1 MAGGI
6 NFGDD
11 YLKGCGDAAKRWDAN
26 GDGKTTVDEIAQ
38 NSSIFAKYSDLNE
51 KAISVFQKY
60 AKKDG
65 NNEIS
70 AQEYAEA
77 LNSKEYDEILDEWKV
92 REYQKRKEAGDQ
104 KPAFGLSQ
112 PKALIQDNKYM
123 KEVHEVQMSRDT
135 DGNGE
140 VSVDE
145 TFAGDYLMHKYPDL
159 GKKDREALIRYAMTD
174 GNINVNDEEFVRWL
188 NGPEHDKILTEFRNR
203 EAEEILAKRNKL
215 TNASESEWHTPTKG
229 AYTQGTVMRTVKKE
243 DGSYYEEYKNPD
255 TGRTYISYD
264 ANGNRTGGSWNTI
277 INGTEYPTRKE
288 WTDSEGNY
296 RAINIVYDEQ
306 GNVLKEY
313 GDNEE
318 YVPVQREIKD

>member
-1 MAGGI
+1 MSGGI

-11 YLKGCGDAAKRWDAN
+11 YLKDCGEAVKRRDVN
-26 GDGKTTVDEIAQ
+26 NDGKTTVDEIAQ
-38 NSSIFAKYSDLNE
+38 KLSIFSQHSDLIE

-60 AKKDG
+60 AQRDG

-70 AQEYAEA
+70 AQEFAEA

-92 REYQKRKEAGDQ
+92 REYQNRKETGKQ
-104 KPAFGLSQ
+104 QQGFGLNQ
-112 PKALIQDNKYM
+112 PDALIRDNEYM
-123 KEVHEVQMSRDT
+123 QETQKELLSRDR

-145 TFAGDYLMHKYPDL
+145 TLANDYLANKYPDL
-159 GKKDREALIRYAMTD
+159 GKEDREALIRYAMAD
-174 GNINVNDEEFVRWL
+174 GNINVNNEEFVRWL

-229 AYTQGTVMRTVKKE
+229 SYTQGTVMRTVRND

-264 ANGNRTGGSWNTI
+264 AKGNRTGGTWNTI

-296 RAINIVYDEQ
+296 RAVNIVYDEQ

-313 GDNEE
+313 GDDEDYE
-318 YVPVQREIKD
+318 PIQREIKK

>member
-11 YLKGCGDAAKRWDAN
+11 YLKSCGDAAKRWDAN
-26 GDGKTTVDEIAQ
+26 SDGKTTVDEIAQ
-38 NSSIFAKYSDLNE
+38 NLSIFAEYSDLNE

-104 KPAFGLSQ
+104 KSAFGLSQ
-112 PKALIQDNKYM
+112 SEALIQDNKYM
-123 KEVHEVQMSRDT
+123 EEVHEVQMSRDT

-145 TFAGDYLMHKYPDL
+145 TLARDYLMHKYPDL
-159 GKKDREALIRYAMTD
+159 GKEDREALIRYAMTD

-188 NGPEHDKILTEFRNR
+188 NGPEHDKILTELRNR
-203 EAEEILAKRNKL
+203 EAEEILAKRNEK
-215 TNASESEWHTPTKG
+215 SE
-229 AYTQGTVMRTVKKE
+229 KE
-243 DGSYYEEYKNPD
+243 
-255 TGRTYISYD
+255 
-264 ANGNRTGGSWNTI
+264 
-277 INGTEYPTRKE
+277 
-288 WTDSEGNY
+288 
-296 RAINIVYDEQ
+296 
-306 GNVLKEY
+306 
-313 GDNEE
+313 
-318 YVPVQREIKD
+318 

>member
-1 MAGGI
+1 MTGGI

-26 GDGKTTVDEIAQ
+26 GDGKTTVDVIAQ
-38 NSSIFAKYSDLNE
+38 NLSFFAEYSDLNE

-112 PKALIQDNKYM
+112 PKALIQDNKYIE
-123 KEVHEVQMSRDT
+123 EVHEVQMSRDT

-145 TFAGDYLMHKYPDL
+145 TLASDYLMHKYPDL
-159 GKKDREALIRYAMTD
+159 GKEDREALIRYAMAD

-188 NGPEHDKILTEFRNR
+188 NGPEHDKILSEFRNR
-203 EAEEILAKRNKL
+203 EAEEILAKRNEK
-215 TNASESEWHTPTKG
+215 SE
-229 AYTQGTVMRTVKKE
+229 KE
-243 DGSYYEEYKNPD
+243 
-255 TGRTYISYD
+255 
-264 ANGNRTGGSWNTI
+264 
-277 INGTEYPTRKE
+277 
-288 WTDSEGNY
+288 
-296 RAINIVYDEQ
+296 
-306 GNVLKEY
+306 
-313 GDNEE
+313 
-318 YVPVQREIKD
+318 

>member
-38 NSSIFAKYSDLNE
+38 NLSIFAEYSDLNE

-92 REYQKRKEAGDQ
+92 REYQKRKDAGDQ
-104 KPAFGLSQ
+104 KPAFGISQ

-123 KEVHEVQMSRDT
+123 EEVHKVQMSRDT

-159 GKKDREALIRYAMTD
+159 GKKDREALIRYAMID

-188 NGPEHDKILTEFRNR
+188 NGPEHDKIMTEFRNR
-203 EAEEILAKRNKL
+203 EAEEILAKR
-215 TNASESEWHTPTKG
+215 
-229 AYTQGTVMRTVKKE
+229 KE
-243 DGSYYEEYKNPD
+243 K
-255 TGRTYISYD
+255 
-264 ANGNRTGGSWNTI
+264 
-277 INGTEYPTRKE
+277 TEKE
-288 WTDSEGNY
+288 
-296 RAINIVYDEQ
+296 
-306 GNVLKEY
+306 
-313 GDNEE
+313 
-318 YVPVQREIKD
+318 